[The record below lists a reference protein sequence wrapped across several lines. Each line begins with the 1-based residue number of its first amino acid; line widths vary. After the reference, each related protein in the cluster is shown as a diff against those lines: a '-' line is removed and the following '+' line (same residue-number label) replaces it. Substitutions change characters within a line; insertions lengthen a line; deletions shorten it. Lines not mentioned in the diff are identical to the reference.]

1 MENIKIKTSLWT
13 NYLYPLSHT
22 LKAATFNHWSDRQV
36 KNVGLI

>member
-22 LKAATFNHWSDRQV
+22 LKAATFTHLSDKHV
-36 KNVGLI
+36 K